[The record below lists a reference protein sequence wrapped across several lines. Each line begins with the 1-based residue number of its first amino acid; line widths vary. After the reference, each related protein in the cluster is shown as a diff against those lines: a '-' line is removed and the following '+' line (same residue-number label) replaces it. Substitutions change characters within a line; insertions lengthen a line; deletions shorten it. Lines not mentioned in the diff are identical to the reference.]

1 MNQMARFTE
10 RKSFLQGTLQESQKK
25 ARLQKRRA
33 FLFEAQGGL
42 AFLAA
47 FHEFNV
53 DFQLDLVTDAEAGE
67 TINAEL

>member
-1 MNQMARFTE
+1 MKTIL
-10 RKSFLQGTLQESQKK
+10 SQEPEKKPQKK

-47 FHEFNV
+47 FHELNV
-53 DFQLDLVTDAEAGE
+53 DFQLDLVTNPEAGE